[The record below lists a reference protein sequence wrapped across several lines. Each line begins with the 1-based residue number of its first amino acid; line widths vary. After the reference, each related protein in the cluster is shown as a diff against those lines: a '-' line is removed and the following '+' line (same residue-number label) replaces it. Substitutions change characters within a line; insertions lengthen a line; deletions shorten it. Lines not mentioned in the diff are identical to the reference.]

1 LDFFIRFSMTQMIA
15 DSKEN
20 SMTRK
25 HFKLI
30 ADQIAKIAEPEA
42 RMMAA
47 QAVAAA
53 CRQDNPRFDPSK
65 FYEACGV

>member
-1 LDFFIRFSMTQMIA
+1 
-15 DSKEN
+15 
-20 SMTRK
+20 MTRK

-30 ADQIAKIAEPEA
+30 AEQIAQIVDLEA

-65 FYEACGV
+65 FYEACGVV

>member
-1 LDFFIRFSMTQMIA
+1 
-15 DSKEN
+15 
-20 SMTRK
+20 MTRK

-30 ADQIAKIAEPEA
+30 AEQIAMIADLEA

-53 CRQDNPRFDPSK
+53 CRQDNPRFNPSR
-65 FYEACGV
+65 FYEACGVI

>member
-1 LDFFIRFSMTQMIA
+1 MT
-15 DSKEN
+15 S
-20 SMTRK
+20 K

-30 ADQIAKIAEPEA
+30 ADQIAQIADLEA
-42 RMMAA
+42 RMIAA

-65 FYEACGV
+65 FYKACGVI

>member
-1 LDFFIRFSMTQMIA
+1 
-15 DSKEN
+15 
-20 SMTRK
+20 MTRK
-25 HFKLI
+25 DFKLL
-30 ADQIAKIAEPEA
+30 ADQIAQIVNLEA

-65 FYEACGV
+65 FYEACGVI